1 MDIFI
6 VVVVGGGG
14 VAGVEEGVGV
24 GRCVGDEE
32 GDLWFLVLSS
42 SCQVNFLNLE

>member
-6 VVVVGGGG
+6 VVVGGGG
-14 VAGVEEGVGV
+14 VVAGVEEGVGV

-32 GDLWFLVLSS
+32 EYKKVIFGFWCHAVKT
-42 SCQVNFLNLE
+42 

>member
-6 VVVVGGGG
+6 VVVGGGG
-14 VAGVEEGVGV
+14 VVAGVEEGVGV

-32 GDLWFLVLSS
+32 EGDLWFLV
-42 SCQVNFLNLE
+42 SCAVK